1 MCCLRTNWRAHS
13 IQSTHLSLIYQT
25 RLEIKIEEQTTADQ
39 GNQLCELKQAFEDER
54 RAKEADDLVISKHKR
69 ILIKWKMDWRIW
81 TMFLTL
87 NKARKRHE
95 ILHIPMLGIMDQN
108 KSKNDVE
115 SEKERKQRLKRM
127 AA

>member
-87 NKARKRHE
+87 NKARKRHQ
-95 ILHIPMLGIMDQN
+95 ISIGNMTRRADDTAYWTLQMNSSHRII
-108 KSKNDVE
+108 
-115 SEKERKQRLKRM
+115 
-127 AA
+127 